1 MKTFTAI
8 ILLAGALVSGNVM
21 ADIYKWVDSDGNVNY
36 GDRPTGVAMSSPGQ
50 IEQVAI
56 ASRRTDTT
64 KVEAGVEARLVRE
77 TQRSDA
83 RAAAAEAKMEAEQLK
98 VEADERATKCNTY
111 RERVQKFS
119 NSRRL
124 YRVDDNGE
132 REYLNDTQM
141 SAARAQ
147 AEKQVQE
154 YCSS

>member
-1 MKTFTAI
+1 MKKI
-8 ILLAGALVSGNVM
+8 SVIVLLAGALVSGSVM
-21 ADIYKWVDSDGNVNY
+21 ADIYKWVDTDGNVHY
-36 GDRPTGVAMSSPGQ
+36 GDRPTGAAMSSPGQ

-56 ASRRTDTT
+56 ASRRTDTA
-64 KVEAGVEARLVRE
+64 KVQAGVEARMVRD

-83 RAAAAEAKMEAEQLK
+83 RSVAAEEKMEAEQLK
-98 VEADERATKCNTY
+98 VEADERATKCSTY
-111 RERVQKFS
+111 RERMQKFT

-141 SAARAQ
+141 TAARAQ
-147 AEKQVQE
+147 VEKQVQE